1 MEDQEVQDTGFDDFI
16 SAFGDGEGYQT
27 DADQVEQEEAESH
40 DTTDHDGENQEQEVP
55 PAEQPEADPEK
66 QEPATTD
73 GQEPV
78 KEETFELKVNKET
91 RTYSREE
98 MIAFAQKGVDY
109 DRVKEQLKEQQE
121 AMDVLSDLAK
131 DSGTDIPGLL
141 KTFRLNMLKKQGLS
155 DDAAQERLL
164 REEAEREN
172 AKLKKER
179 DAARQPGEDRQ
190 EKIRREVTE
199 FRELYPNVQLSNEL
213 LQKLTPEVQKGKSLT
228 EAYRGYEA
236 AQKDARIAE
245 LERQLAAEKQNKA
258 NRAASPG
265 SQKDS
270 GGKRSKS
277 DFDDFMAAFA

>member
-1 MEDQEVQDTGFDDFI
+1 
-16 SAFGDGEGYQT
+16 
-27 DADQVEQEEAESH
+27 
-40 DTTDHDGENQEQEVP
+40 
-55 PAEQPEADPEK
+55 
-66 QEPATTD
+66 
-73 GQEPV
+73 
-78 KEETFELKVNKET
+78 
-91 RTYSREE
+91 

-109 DRVKEQLKEQQE
+109 DRVKDQLKEQQE

-179 DAARQPGEDRQ
+179 DAARQTGEDRQ